1 MGITRTEDPLLAL
14 TRGGDAM
21 SDHGTLR
28 ALGCML
34 VVIGMG
40 GCMPLT
46 PREDLPVPRV
56 ADPHAESTSNASM
69 KGNTESQQSY
79 ASIEE
84 MIQGRAPGVQV
95 IRRSDG
101 TYSLRIR
108 GTSSP
113 ASSNE
118 PLIVI
123 DGSTAAD
130 QRAGRA
136 LAGINPNDVV
146 RIDVLKDA
154 ASTAY
159 YGMRGGNGVIL
170 VTTRQE

>member
-1 MGITRTEDPLLAL
+1 
-14 TRGGDAM
+14 M
-21 SDHGTLR
+21 SDHGRLR
-28 ALGCML
+28 ALGGML
-34 VVIGMG
+34 VVIGLS
-40 GCMPLT
+40 GCRPVTPKESLPA
-46 PREDLPVPRV
+46 PRE
-56 ADPHAESTSNASM
+56 ADPHARSASDASM
-69 KGNTESQQSY
+69 KGGTPGQQNF

-84 MIQGRAPGVQV
+84 LIQGRAPGVQV
-95 IRRSDG
+95 LRRSDG
-101 TYSLRIR
+101 TFSLRIR

-136 LAGINPNDVV
+136 LAGINPNDVL

-154 ASTAY
+154 ASTAF

-170 VTTRQE
+170 ITTRQD

>member
-1 MGITRTEDPLLAL
+1 
-14 TRGGDAM
+14 M

-28 ALGCML
+28 ALYGML
-34 VVIGMG
+34 VVVGLS
-40 GCMPLT
+40 GCRPVT
-46 PREDLPVPRV
+46 PREELPAPKP
-56 ADPHAESTSNASM
+56 ADPHARSASDASM
-69 KGNTESQQSY
+69 KGSVATQQY

-84 MIQGRAPGVQV
+84 LIQGRAPGVQV

-101 TYSLRIR
+101 TFSLRIR

-113 ASSNE
+113 SSSNE

-123 DGSTAAD
+123 DGSTAGD

-136 LAGINPNDVV
+136 LAGINPNDVL

-154 ASTAY
+154 ASTAF

-170 VTTRQE
+170 ITTRQE

>member
-1 MGITRTEDPLLAL
+1 
-14 TRGGDAM
+14 M

-28 ALGCML
+28 TVGCLLAVVALYGCR
-34 VVIGMG
+34 
-40 GCMPLT
+40 PLT
-46 PREDLPVPRV
+46 PRDELPVPKAV
-56 ADPHAESTSNASM
+56 DPRANSASNVSLQGDASHQ
-69 KGNTESQQSY
+69 TFT
-79 ASIEE
+79 SIEE
-84 MIQGRAPGVQV
+84 LIQGRAPGVQV

-113 ASSNE
+113 SSSNE

-123 DGSTAAD
+123 DGSPSAD

-136 LAGINPNDVV
+136 LAGINPQDVQ

-170 VTTRQE
+170 ITTRQE